1 MRWRGRWGGLR
12 RLGSEGGRADSD
24 QVIASGRRRLHS
36 LRVVLV
42 TRSSSSGDVQFVAF
56 FRSNDDVPDA
66 FSRDYLSVTLS
77 VQELHHHPVF
87 VNFNRHVLFEGGF
100 CARTALGEASDSG
113 DDIVR
118 IEEVETLDSTGE
130 YRFGLLVF

>member
-1 MRWRGRWGGLR
+1 MGL
-12 RLGSEGGRADSD
+12 GE
-24 QVIASGRRRLHS
+24 VTASGRRRLHS

-42 TRSSSSGDVQFVAF
+42 TRSSSLGDVQFVAF
-56 FRSNDDVPDA
+56 FRSNDDFPDA
-66 FSRDYLSVTLS
+66 FTRDYLSVTLS

-87 VNFNRHVLFEGGF
+87 VNFNKHVLFEGGF
-100 CARTALGEASDSG
+100 CAMTALVEASSSG
-113 DDIVR
+113 NDIVR